1 MFHKMASPLFSADW
15 GLLCTEDT
23 LWGGNIIKQNIY
35 PSIKDIRDSTPL
47 PKENTVITEERYVLK
62 CGYFPCVQLDW
73 DFTFKRCVGCKLR
86 RYCSPKCY
94 KLDNKFHKEWCFI
107 RPGQDTEEG

>member
-1 MFHKMASPLFSADW
+1 M
-15 GLLCTEDT
+15 
-23 LWGGNIIKQNIY
+23 
-35 PSIKDIRDSTPL
+35 DSTPL
-47 PKENTVITEERYVLK
+47 PEEFTVITEERYVLK

-86 RYCSPKCY
+86 RYCSPRCY